1 MIRLITPLVDHPL
14 VLLIIHYIVFLAL
27 ALGLSRFF
35 RLVVV
40 FPILVLLN
48 VYLLMLSGISLI
60 VELEHPSEALTCWVV
75 ACQHH
80 GVRSAISFPDEVGCR
95 EEPRE
100 HLERAQ
106 YRVFEL
112 P

>member
-1 MIRLITPLVDHPL
+1 MVYHPL

-27 ALGLSRFF
+27 ALGLSRLV
-35 RLVVV
+35 RLVV

-48 VYLLMLSGISLI
+48 VNLLMLASISLI
-60 VELEHPSEALTCWVV
+60 VELEHPSEALTGWVV

-80 GVRSAISFPDEVGCR
+80 SVGCAISFPDEVGCR

-100 HLERAQ
+100 HLEGAK